1 MNKYIELALATE
13 VLQLVSRNKSSSNFA
28 TYIQTKDGIK
38 DNGAVNCVELI
49 KEIMDSGLSPITVID
64 TGYEK
69 RPLIFH
75 VFSNSS
81 NTEII
86 EIFTESL
93 KKEHLENLD
102 QSTLRKMYNSISVDD
117 YAGVSGK
124 LLKKYFEL
132 GFDFEQGTFGEH
144 LKAEDNNKN
153 FFEICIN
160 YKPNFRFDFKYKE
173 FYLDEIVKERL
184 DCMKLSDPDYK
195 ETEEMMVFLKKA
207 REVLTLKRNLEED
220 LFANTNK
227 SIRHKL

>member
-13 VLQLVSRNKSSSNFA
+13 VLQLVSKNRSSSNFT
-28 TYIQTKDGIK
+28 TYIQTKNGIK
-38 DNGAVNCVELI
+38 DDGLVNCVELI
-49 KEIMDSGLSPITVID
+49 KEIMNSGVSPLTVID
-64 TGYEK
+64 NGYEK

-86 EIFTESL
+86 EIFIESL

-117 YAGVSGK
+117 YGGVSGK

-132 GFDFEQGTFGEH
+132 GFDFEQGTFGEEF
-144 LKAEDNNKN
+144 KAESNNKD

-160 YKPNFRFDFKYKE
+160 YKPDFKFDFKYKG
-173 FYLDEIVKERL
+173 FYLDELVKEQL
-184 DCMKLSDPDYK
+184 DCIKPSNPEYK
-195 ETEEMMVFLKKA
+195 EKEQMMLFLKKS

-220 LFANTNK
+220 LSANTNK
-227 SIRHKL
+227 SSKYKL